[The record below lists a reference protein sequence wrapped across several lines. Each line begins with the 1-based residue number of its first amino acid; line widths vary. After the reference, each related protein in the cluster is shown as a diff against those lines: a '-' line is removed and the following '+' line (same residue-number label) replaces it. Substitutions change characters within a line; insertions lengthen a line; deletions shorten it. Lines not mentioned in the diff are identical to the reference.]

1 MQVIFRDI
9 SQNKSEKQIE
19 EDFSES
25 EIFIETVYENF
36 SQIEIEPEKKTGLL
50 KEETEGLMRILE
62 IIECTMWSQ
71 MVDEII

>member
-9 SQNKSEKQIE
+9 SQYKSEKQIE

-50 KEETEGLMRILE
+50 NEETEGLMRILE